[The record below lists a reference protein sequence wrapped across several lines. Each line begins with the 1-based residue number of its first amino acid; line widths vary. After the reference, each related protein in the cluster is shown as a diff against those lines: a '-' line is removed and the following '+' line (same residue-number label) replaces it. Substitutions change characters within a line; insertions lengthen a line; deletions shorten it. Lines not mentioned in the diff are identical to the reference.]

1 MFFVAI
7 CSAVTLSVYFIYAVV
22 LVPAVLPAR
31 ETGGIIDPPTAP
43 LKDRELLEILFPPES
58 WIFDEKTN
66 MLSFSEKAG
75 MVFFQ
80 NPEYLEGGNQ
90 IRVSPC
96 VVLFFPSRGNNP
108 SHSDEMTS
116 QEEYRQAQ
124 EKYRQAIVLEA
135 ENNALLELDGAFGVS
150 STPQLKSGQLNGIVT
165 VRSQMKKA
173 DDPSDDIELKTS
185 DVVFNFTQIQT
196 QQRVDFKF
204 GPNYGHGR
212 NLTIQ
217 MTNTD
222 ESKKGQAPNM
232 VERINLL
239 ELDNLHLYVKNDDL
253 SYSSVRWD
261 IPRLSP
267 YHVAAYPQLVPD
279 TTSSGGT
286 YQLRPESTSSLQSD
300 IRNAPLP
307 GTMPQQTPSQQT
319 ISPQKTASTADMSEV
334 LILCKGAVNLVAD
347 ADKHG
352 QWLLTFNDRVDVIR
366 TNPQGGATDQLNC
379 QTLSLTFGS
388 KNDGLSPAG
397 ANLQTNENPLANF
410 GSLSPLRVKAK
421 GTPVIVRS
429 PENKGFQAIGQE
441 MVLDLVGKVLSL
453 TLGEKTDATKADDVS
468 VQYDRF
474 KVKGKAIYYAFDDE
488 NGPGKLDIPGE
499 GTLEGVTGTNA
510 DKHFKLQWHDELKIL
525 PADKNSPGL
534 TFVQIRGKPNIELD
548 GIGKA
553 EGDEILLWCDT
564 NKQKSANTSR
574 SSTLAS
580 TGGKWDVDLKKI
592 LVRKNVV
599 LKTDTSNINT
609 NTLEID
615 FQPYTATTMTSP
627 TAPLFAQSTQ
637 AQQATRFVSRYPGPQ
652 TSGTA
657 NTNTGTSKNSLS
669 RLSIFGEGNS
679 KSTYTINADEV
690 AVHAPMVGGEP
701 VVEQISLKKN
711 VTLDEKTSDTD
722 TEPIHISGQTVLIR
736 KPDSPQL
743 AISIFAD
750 KNLPGDYAFFKGR
763 GVSLMGTNINIDR
776 VRNLFWV
783 DGQGELRIT
792 QQAANSTAGKSG
804 GSFGKL
810 FSSSNTGSSN
820 QTIVIDWAGSM
831 DFNGQ
836 ELLFLKDV
844 DVYYPTMA
852 INKSEL
858 VKVQLN
864 KPFLFFDKNTANDI
878 EVECV
883 EIRGNIN
890 LERDAFDEKTG
901 SQLSHDCIRLKTIEI
916 FPKNGVFKGY
926 GPGYISSIF
935 QYNGEDANR
944 LFSSG
949 TTTSTTPNA
958 GTSTGSGL
966 FGKGLKYMQCN
977 FNGSVEGNYNTGQIV
992 FLDRVVTMICPARSF
1007 RDVINTSNTRNI
1019 VANGMLLECNKL
1031 EINQFQ
1037 QGGSGAKSIDLKAEG
1052 NTLIEMTYETR
1063 YYIAT
1068 ADKIKFEQAKNLIT
1082 FEGNRN
1088 SDVVIY
1094 EAANL
1099 NAPTQKGPSG
1109 KMIKFNP
1116 VTKEL
1121 SGDGFSGNFLIP

>member
-1 MFFVAI
+1 MNKSRMFFVAI
-7 CSAVTLSVYFIYAVV
+7 CSTVTLSVYILYAVV
-22 LVPAVLPAR
+22 LVPAILPAR
-31 ETGGIIDPPTAP
+31 ERVAIIDPTVAP
-43 LKDRELLEILFPPES
+43 PKDRELLEILFTPES

-80 NPEYLEGGNQ
+80 NPQVLENSQ
-90 IRVSPC
+90 VQVSPC
-96 VVLFFPSRGNNP
+96 IILFFPSHG
-108 SHSDEMTS
+108 DEMTS
-116 QEEYRQAQ
+116 QE
-124 EKYRQAIVLEA
+124 KYRQAVVLEA
-135 ENNALLELDGAFGVS
+135 ENYALLELDGTFGVS

-212 NLTIQ
+212 RLTIE
-217 MTNTD
+217 MANTD
-222 ESKKGQAPNM
+222 ESKKGQAPDT
-232 VERINLL
+232 VKRIELR
-239 ELDNLHLYVKNDDL
+239 ELDNLHLYMKNDDL

-261 IPRLSP
+261 VPRLSP

-279 TTSSGGT
+279 AVSSGST
-286 YQLRPESTSSLQSD
+286 YQLRPESASSLQSD
-300 IRNAPLP
+300 IRNAPLSQ
-307 GTMPQQTPSQQT
+307 TMPQQTPSQQT

-334 LILCKGAVNLVAD
+334 LILCKGMVDLVAD
-347 ADKHG
+347 TDKQG
-352 QWLLTFNDRVDVIR
+352 QWLLTFRDRVDVIR

-379 QTLSLTFGS
+379 QELYLTFGS
-388 KNDGLSPAG
+388 KNDGLSLG
-397 ANLQTNENPLANF
+397 ANPQTNENPLANF

-421 GTPVIVRS
+421 GKPVIVRS
-429 PENKGFQAIGQE
+429 PENKGFQAIGPE

-453 TLGEKTDATKADDVS
+453 TLGEESTAKADDVS

-474 KVKGKAIYYAFDDE
+474 KVKSNAIYYAFDDE

-525 PADKNSPGL
+525 PADKNTGL
-534 TFVQIRGKPNIELD
+534 TFVQIRGKPTIELD

-553 EGDEILLWCDT
+553 EGDEILIWCDT

-592 LVRKNVV
+592 LMRKNVI
-599 LKTDTSNINT
+599 LKTDTGEINT

-615 FQPYTATTMTSP
+615 FQPHIATTMTSP
-627 TAPLFAQSTQ
+627 TAPLFARQ
-637 AQQATRFVSRYPGPQ
+637 APRFVSRYPGLQ
-652 TSGTA
+652 VSGAA
-657 NTNTGTSKNSLS
+657 NANTGTSKNGLS
-669 RLSIFGEGNS
+669 KLSIFGEGNS
-679 KSTYTINADEV
+679 KSTYTIRADEV
-690 AVHAPMVGGEP
+690 AVHAPMIGGEP

-711 VTLDEKTSDTD
+711 VKLDEKTSDTD
-722 TEPIHISGQTVLIR
+722 VEPIHISGQTVHIR

-743 AISIFAD
+743 TINIFAD

-776 VRNLFWV
+776 ARNLFWV

-792 QQAANSTAGKSG
+792 QQAANATAGKSD

-831 DFNGQ
+831 EFNGQ

-864 KPFLFFDKNTANDI
+864 KPFLFFDKSTANDI
-878 EVECV
+878 EAERV
-883 EIRGNIN
+883 EIRGNID

-901 SQLSHDCIRLKTIEI
+901 VQLSHDCIRLKAIEI

-926 GPGYISSIF
+926 GPGYVSSIF
-935 QYNGEDANR
+935 QYDGNGANS
-944 LFSSG
+944 LLSGG
-949 TTTSTTPNA
+949 TTSSTTPNT
-958 GTSTGSGL
+958 GTGL

-1019 VANGMLLECNKL
+1019 VATGMLLECNKL

-1037 QGGSGAKSIDLKAEG
+1037 QGGTGTKSVDLKAEG

-1063 YYIAT
+1063 YYIAN

-1082 FEGNRN
+1082 LEGNRN
-1088 SDVVIY
+1088 SDVVLY
-1094 EAANL
+1094 VAANL
-1099 NAPTQKGPSG
+1099 NAPTQKGAAG

-1116 VTKEL
+1116 VTKEV